1 MRSDQGL
8 GFRVWGLGSRTLAPL
23 VVKKRMEDGP
33 SKSVRK
39 ERAPS
44 FVLIMIMI
52 MITNIAVIFIIITAN
67 SSYHHY

>member
-52 MITNIAVIFIIITAN
+52 TNIAVIFIIIITAN